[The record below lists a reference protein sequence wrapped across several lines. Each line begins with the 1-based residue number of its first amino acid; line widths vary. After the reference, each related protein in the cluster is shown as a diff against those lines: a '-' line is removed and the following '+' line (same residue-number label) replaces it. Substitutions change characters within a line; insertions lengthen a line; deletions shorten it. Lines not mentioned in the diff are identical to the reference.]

1 VVYRDQDKLAYGKK
15 VQVLKFIK
23 DKEYQLIKGD
33 KGKVDLLI
41 LEGQPLGTVHL
52 SFVPAKRQRVKSAQF
67 DLEELDLMGVSARGV
82 RLASKAV
89 SKIKVLKTT

>member
-1 VVYRDQDKLAYGKK
+1 
-15 VQVLKFIK
+15 
-23 DKEYQLIKGD
+23 
-33 KGKVDLLI
+33 
-41 LEGQPLGTVHL
+41 
-52 SFVPAKRQRVKSAQF
+52 VKSAQF